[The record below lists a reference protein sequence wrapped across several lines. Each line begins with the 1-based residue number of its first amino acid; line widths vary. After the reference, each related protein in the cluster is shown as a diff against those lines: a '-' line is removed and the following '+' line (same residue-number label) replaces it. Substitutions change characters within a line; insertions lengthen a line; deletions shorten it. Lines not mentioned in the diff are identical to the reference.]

1 MLTFFRRIR
10 KGLLGNGATSKYVV
24 YTIGEITLVVLG
36 ILIALQINS
45 WNSHRIERLDERSY
59 LTRIS
64 SDLTLDLEIVDHI
77 LETMMSKSSGIEHI
91 RKILEQNVLMPRDSL
106 FYLLERSTVMG
117 TDLREDRRK
126 ASFEEMISSGHLRY
140 IQDIKLRDAI
150 SQYYTMW
157 DHWYDRV
164 NNHRSD
170 YRMLVFK
177 LGNLTHVLPS
187 GQVMSNLNDV
197 KLNEILRKKE
207 LTIPFE
213 RELTHELNYT
223 AFTIWRMNQLK
234 DTLKVLQD
242 QIISELNK

>member
-1 MLTFFRRIR
+1 M
-10 KGLLGNGATSKYVV
+10 LGNGATSKYLL
-24 YTIGEITLVVLG
+24 YAIGEIALVVIG
-36 ILIALQINS
+36 ILIALQLNS

-77 LETMMSKSSGIEHI
+77 LESMKEKGSRIENT
-91 RKILEQNVLMPRDSL
+91 RKILEQNVLMPHDSL

-140 IQDIKLRDAI
+140 IQDIKLRESI
-150 SQYYTMW
+150 SLYYSMW
-157 DHWYDRV
+157 DHWYNRV
-164 NNHRSD
+164 RNHRSD

-177 LGNLTHVLPS
+177 LGNLTHFLGPEPE
-187 GQVMSNLNDV
+187 MRNLDV
-197 KLNEILRKKE
+197 VDLNEILRVKE
-207 LTIPFE
+207 LTNHFE

-223 AFTIWRMNQLK
+223 AFTIRRMNQLK
-234 DTLKVLQD
+234 DKIILLQD